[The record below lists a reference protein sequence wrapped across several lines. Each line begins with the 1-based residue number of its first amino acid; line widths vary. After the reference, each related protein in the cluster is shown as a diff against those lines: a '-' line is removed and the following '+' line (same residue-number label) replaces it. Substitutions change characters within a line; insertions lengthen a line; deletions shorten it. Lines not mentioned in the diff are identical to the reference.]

1 MMVVKG
7 EQWAPNTHS
16 GVWTCD
22 EVSLKKSSLGRRICH
37 THKIPRTL
45 VLLVPEVSIQV
56 LGFARPCPIKLSH
69 LMKEVHGVCISS
81 LLQSCSLP
89 HGPHP
94 VGSLPEGLTEWGG
107 FASFHLGQFH
117 FCGNLPSFGMV
128 FFSLLLFSFVPALF
142 QQTSQCRKSSL
153 GNSVRYRPYGRNLC
167 SASDPCGM
175 L

>member
-94 VGSLPEGLTEWGG
+94 VGSLPEGLMEWGG
-107 FASFHLGQFH
+107 LCIF
-117 FCGNLPSFGMV
+117 SFGTI
-128 FFSLLLFSFVPALF
+128 SLLWQLTFLWHGFLFSVAFL
-142 QQTSQCRKSSL
+142 
-153 GNSVRYRPYGRNLC
+153 LC
-167 SASDPCGM
+167 ACLVSANKPV
-175 L
+175 